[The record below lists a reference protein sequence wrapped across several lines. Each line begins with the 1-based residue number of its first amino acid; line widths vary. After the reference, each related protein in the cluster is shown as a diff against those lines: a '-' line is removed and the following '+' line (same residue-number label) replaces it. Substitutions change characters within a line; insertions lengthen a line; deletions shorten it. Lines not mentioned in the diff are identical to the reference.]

1 MNTLD
6 MLKVPFL
13 PRDIEWRV
21 CRSGVSKAGAPWVM
35 ALAYIDNRAIMD
47 RLDNT
52 VGPQNWRNEYTQAP
66 CGGILC
72 GLSIKIG
79 GEWITKW
86 DGADNTDVEATKGG
100 LSGSMKRAAVQ
111 WGVGRYLYG
120 LTENFATVIQGKQE
134 GSHSSKVK
142 GVIENKGYVNWLAPT
157 LPDWAQPSKQRINK
171 EQMQS
176 TLMALLEAITN
187 QDSSLAIEVMGE
199 LTEKEQIYLWNITSS
214 KQKAEIHSLTY
225 QEEAA

>member
-1 MNTLD
+1 MNTLE

-21 CRSGVSKAGAPWVM
+21 CRSGVSKTGAPWIM

-52 VGPQNWRNEYTQAP
+52 VGAENWRNEYTQAP

-72 GLSIKIG
+72 GLSIRVG
-79 GEWITKW
+79 GEWVTKW
-86 DGADNTDVEATKGG
+86 DGAENTDVEAIKGG

-120 LTENFATVIQGKQE
+120 LSENFATVIQSKQE
-134 GSHSSKVK
+134 GSLSSKVK
-142 GVIENKGYVNWLAPT
+142 GVDGYVNWLAPV

-171 EQMQS
+171 EQMQG
-176 TLMALLEAITN
+176 TLMALLEAIKT
-187 QDSSLAIEVMGE
+187 QDSSLALETMSE
-199 LTEKEQIYLWNITSS
+199 LTEKEQIYLWSMTSS
-214 KQKAEIHSLTY
+214 NQKSEIHSLTY
-225 QEEAA
+225 QEAA

>member
-21 CRSGVSKAGAPWVM
+21 CRSGVSKTGAPWIM

-79 GEWITKW
+79 GEWITKF
-86 DGADNTDVEATKGG
+86 DGADNTDVEAIKGG

-111 WGVGRYLYG
+111 WGIGRYLYR
-120 LTENFATVIQGKQE
+120 LTENFATVIHSKQE

-142 GVIENKGYVNWLAPT
+142 GVDEYVNWLAPT

-176 TLMALLEAITN
+176 TLMALLEAIKEPSTSKG
-187 QDSSLAIEVMGE
+187 SSLAIEVMGE
-199 LTEKEQIYLWNITSS
+199 LTENEQEFLWNMINS
-214 KQKAEIHSLTY
+214 KQKAAIHSLTY
-225 QEEAA
+225 REVA

>member
-21 CRSGVSKAGAPWVM
+21 CRSGVSKTGAPWIM

-72 GLSIKIG
+72 GLSVKIG

-111 WGVGRYLYG
+111 WGIGRYLYG

-142 GVIENKGYVNWLAPT
+142 GVDGYVNWLAPT
-157 LPDWAQPSKQRINK
+157 LPDWAQPSKQRIDK

-176 TLMALLEAITN
+176 TLMALLEAIKEPSTSKG
-187 QDSSLAIEVMGE
+187 SSLAIEVMGE
-199 LTEKEQIYLWNITSS
+199 LTEKEQIFLWNMINS
-214 KQKAEIHSLTY
+214 KQKAAIHSLTY
-225 QEEAA
+225 REVA